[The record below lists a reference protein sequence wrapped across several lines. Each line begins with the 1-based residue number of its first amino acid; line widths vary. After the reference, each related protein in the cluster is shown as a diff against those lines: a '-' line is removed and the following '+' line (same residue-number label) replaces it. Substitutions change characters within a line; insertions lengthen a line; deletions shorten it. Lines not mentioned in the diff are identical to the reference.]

1 MATLSVTKFPTPDGA
16 DQALTTLK
24 GLQGQQ
30 LVQILDAATVSWPP
44 NRKSPKTKQMS
55 TTAGV
60 GALGGAFWGLLFGLI
75 FFVPLLGAAIGAGMG
90 ALMGSMADVGID
102 DRFINQ
108 VRSQITP
115 GTSALFA
122 MTQNAVVDRVADALK
137 GMQGEIIQ
145 TNLSPDQETKLK
157 EVFAETGAQG

>member
-1 MATLSVTKFPTPDGA
+1 MATLSVTKFPTPEGA
-16 DQALTTLK
+16 EQALTTLRSLEK
-24 GLQGQQ
+24 QQ
-30 LVQILDAATVSWPP
+30 LIQVIDAATVSWPP
-44 NRKSPKTKQMS
+44 GQKSPKTRQSSS
-55 TTAGV
+55 TKGV

-90 ALMGSMADVGID
+90 ALMGSLADVGID
-102 DRFINQ
+102 DKFIKQ

-122 MTQNAVVDRVADALK
+122 MTQNAVVERVAEAMK

-145 TNLSPDQETKLK
+145 TNLSPEQENKLK
-157 EVFAETGAQG
+157 EVFSESGATA

>member
-1 MATLSVTKFPTPDGA
+1 MATLSVTKFPTPEGA
-16 DQALTTLK
+16 DQALNTLK
-24 GLQGQQ
+24 GLQAQQ

-44 NRKSPKTKQMS
+44 NKKSPKTKQMS
-55 TTAGV
+55 GTAGV
-60 GALGGAFWGLLFGLI
+60 GAMGGAFWGLLFGLI

-102 DRFINQ
+102 DRFINS

-122 MTQNAVVDRVADALK
+122 MTQSAVVDRVAEALA

-145 TNLSPDQETKLK
+145 TNLSPEQESKLK
-157 EVFAETGAQG
+157 EVFADTGAQG